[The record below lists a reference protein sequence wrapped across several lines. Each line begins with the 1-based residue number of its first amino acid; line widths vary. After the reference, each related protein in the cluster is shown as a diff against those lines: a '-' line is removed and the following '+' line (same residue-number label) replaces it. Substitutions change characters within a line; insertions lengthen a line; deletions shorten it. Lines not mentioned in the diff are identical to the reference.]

1 MNALWLD
8 LRWSVR
14 SFRKRPAAALAVVS
28 ILASAIAVATVLG
41 SFFAVV
47 IYNFPPVKSPE
58 TVIRVWRADD
68 TRPAGHREPS
78 SADFVAWKDAS
89 RTLTSLTAWTGR
101 EAIVGG
107 ADGQTLETLR
117 VSGGYFALAGVAPRI
132 GRAFVADDFE
142 RPDTAII
149 SDRIWR
155 ERFHADPSVIG
166 QRLAVD
172 VEPREI
178 VGVMPAGFWLP
189 TAGVDV
195 WLPLVFDPR
204 LPVPIDIAGRLVA
217 GKSVVDAQ
225 AEFDVL
231 IQRGATGA
239 AATARTS
246 RSLLRSIP
254 QENKI
259 RIVPAFEGL
268 VAPAL
273 AILLIACANVG
284 NMMIIRTLA
293 RQRELAIRSA
303 LGATPVQ
310 LARLS
315 AAEALVFGLAG
326 VAAGAMLAAWGM
338 MLFRLEVESRAP
350 ALAGSIHVGYAAV
363 AVTAIASLMALF
375 ATALAPAVSVWRR
388 NLAPIV
394 AGGFRRLLVPRFGYG
409 IGDVLVVLQV
419 GLAVVLV
426 VVCALFI
433 RAFDEIER
441 ILRPAVDGSVQVA
454 RLVTS
459 ADLAAPAR
467 GAIYARVVD
476 EIARRGDVETVAL
489 ATALPGGET
498 SASMQTASPNGSTE
512 CRAAVALVTPTYF
525 DALGLPLE
533 RGASFSASGGPALVV
548 SALGAQKCWSDAAGE
563 EWRARIPS
571 SPVAD
576 WLPVIGVAADP
587 FRPASALGIQD
598 EKVVDRPVAWIVGAR
613 DWPQSVYVL
622 VKPHAAP
629 LPIASLSSAVAHASP
644 NIAMEPVTTLG
655 QTYDDRFA
663 GPNTAVT
670 VIGAITVLALLM
682 AFAGVYAALSQSC
695 TLRLTEL
702 GIRMALGANPRRLAA
717 VAIGRDLPL
726 VVMGVVGGIVGTLW
740 VTSITWRDLLRVA
753 ALDPRVWIA
762 VAAVL
767 GAAALLASIG
777 PVLRAVRVDPI
788 AVLRAD

>member
-78 SADFVAWKDAS
+78 SADFVAWKDDV

-117 VSGGYFALAGVAPRI
+117 VSGDYFALAGVAPRI

-142 RPDTAII
+142 RPDSAII

-231 IQRGATGA
+231 IQRGAGA

-259 RIVPAFEGL
+259 RIVPASEVL

-303 LGATPVQ
+303 LGATPAQ

-315 AAEALVFGLAG
+315 AAEATVFGLAG

-338 MLFRLEVESRAP
+338 MLFRLEMESRAP

-433 RAFDEIER
+433 RAFAELER
-441 ILRPAVDGSVQVA
+441 MLRPAVDVSVQVA
-454 RLVTS
+454 RLVTP
-459 ADLAAPAR
+459 ADLAASAR
-467 GAIYARVVD
+467 ADIYARVVD
-476 EIARRGDVETVAL
+476 EIARRGDVKTVAL

-533 RGASFSASGGPALVV
+533 RGASFSASGGPAIVV
-548 SALGAQKCWSDAAGE
+548 SARGARKCWSDAAGE

-587 FRPASALGIQD
+587 FRPASALGTQD

-644 NIAMEPVTTLG
+644 NIAMEPATTLA
-655 QTYDDRFA
+655 QTYDVRFS
-663 GPNTAVT
+663 GPNTVVA

-702 GIRMALGANPRRLAA
+702 GIRMALGADPRRLAA
-717 VAIGRDLPL
+717 VAIARDLPL
-726 VVMGVVGGIVGTLW
+726 VVTGVVGGIVGTLW
-740 VTSITWRDLLRVA
+740 VTSITWRDLLRIA
-753 ALDPRVWIA
+753 ALDARVWLA
-762 VAAVL
+762 VVAVL